1 MADLNSR
8 AAALVIA
15 APNHPPTDRSATPET
30 FAAALRHVTLRAPD
44 GRVLL
49 DDLDLHLPAAR
60 VGLVGRNGT
69 GKSML
74 AHLLTGAVLPDAGK
88 VVRTVSVAY
97 VPQTIVPGPHD
108 TVASLAGLNAVF
120 AALDRVERGIV
131 EAADHDMLES
141 RWDMP
146 AHWARSVAAA
156 GLRPLDPHAAAT
168 TLSGGECTRVAL
180 IGALL
185 SEAGMLILDEPT
197 NHLDGPARDWL
208 RAQLKRWHGTA
219 LIVSHDRALLDDMD
233 RILELSPA
241 GLRSYGGNYSAYRD
255 ARLAEDDAAHAA
267 LAHARNARRVAHR
280 TRRKQHDAQLKRQ
293 AHNAS
298 AARTANLPAIVLG
311 RHKDNAQTHAGRE
324 HTRAAAAQKQL
335 IEAVRTAA
343 ADVNATGEVAL
354 LLPDTTVPA
363 GRRVAELIDAVPPYP
378 SDAPA
383 VSLMLI
389 GPMRVGVTGANGS
402 GKTTLLRLLEGSLAP
417 RAGRCDT
424 FVPTATL
431 DQHAHALL
439 APEHTLL
446 QQLAIW
452 ECALPDGVLRSH
464 LALLGLTAEHVSRP
478 SGTLSGGERLKAA
491 LACTLWRKQPA
502 QLLLLDEPT
511 NHLDLPSLE
520 AFESALTH
528 FSGALVVVSH
538 DERFLESLNL
548 THRLTI
554 IGDEWAMQAVGHQ
567 R

>member
-1 MADLNSR
+1 LADLNPR

-15 APNHPPTDRSATPET
+15 APNHPPADRSATPET

-60 VGLVGRNGT
+60 VGLVGRNGA

-88 VVRTVSVAY
+88 VVRSVSVAY
-97 VPQTIVPGPHD
+97 VPQTIVPGPQD
-108 TVASLAGLNAVF
+108 TVASLADLDAVF

-131 EAADHDMLES
+131 EAADHELLEG

-197 NHLDGPARDWL
+197 NHLDAPARDWL
-208 RAQLKRWHGTA
+208 RTQLKRWRGAA
-219 LIVSHDRALLDDMD
+219 LVVSHDRELLDDMD

-255 ARLAEDDAAHAA
+255 ARLVEDDAAHAA
-267 LAHARNARRVAHR
+267 LAHARNARRVADR
-280 TRRKQHDAQLKRQ
+280 TRHKQHDAQLKRQ
-293 AHNAS
+293 AHNTN
-298 AARTANLPAIVLG
+298 AAKTANLPAIVLG
-311 RHKDNAQTHAGRE
+311 RRRDNAQAHAGRE
-324 HTRAAAAQKQL
+324 HARETAAQMQL
-335 IEAVRTAA
+335 MEAVRAAA
-343 ADVNATGEVAL
+343 ADVNATAEVAL

-378 SDAPA
+378 DDAPP
-383 VSLMLI
+383 LTLTLI
-389 GPMRVGVTGANGS
+389 GPMRVGLAGPNGS

-417 RAGRCDT
+417 RAGRCNT

-452 ECALPDGVLRSH
+452 ECPLPHGVLRSH

-478 SGTLSGGERLKAA
+478 SA
-491 LACTLWRKQPA
+491 P
-502 QLLLLDEPT
+502 
-511 NHLDLPSLE
+511 
-520 AFESALTH
+520 
-528 FSGALVVVSH
+528 
-538 DERFLESLNL
+538 
-548 THRLTI
+548 
-554 IGDEWAMQAVGHQ
+554 
-567 R
+567 

>member
-1 MADLNSR
+1 M
-8 AAALVIA
+8 A
-15 APNHPPTDRSATPET
+15 APNHPPTDRSAPET

-60 VGLVGRNGT
+60 AGLVGRNGT

-97 VPQTIVPGPHD
+97 VPQTIVPGPQD
-108 TVASLAGLNAVF
+108 TAASLAGLDAVF
-120 AALDRVERGIV
+120 AALDRVERGIAH
-131 EAADHDMLES
+131 AADHELLEG
-141 RWDMP
+141 RWDMT

-156 GLRPLDPHAAAT
+156 GLRPLDPSAAAT

-197 NHLDGPARDWL
+197 NHLDAPARDWL
-208 RAQLKRWHGTA
+208 RTQLKRWRGAA
-219 LIVSHDRALLDDMD
+219 LVVSHDRELLDDMD

-267 LAHARNARRVAHR
+267 LAHARNARRVADR
-280 TRRKQHDAQLKRQ
+280 TRHKQHDAQLKRQ
-293 AHNAS
+293 ERNTQ

-311 RHKDNAQTHAGRE
+311 RRRDNAQAHAGRE
-324 HTRAAAAQKQL
+324 HARETAAQMQL
-335 IEAVRTAA
+335 MEAVRAAA
-343 ADVNATGEVAL
+343 ADVNATAEVAL

-378 SDAPA
+378 DDAPPLTLTL
-383 VSLMLI
+383 V
-389 GPMRVGVTGANGS
+389 GPMRVGLAGPNGS

-417 RAGRCDT
+417 RAGRCAT

-452 ECALPDGVLRSH
+452 ECPLPDGVLRSH
-464 LALLGLTAEHVSRP
+464 LALLGLTAEHVNRP

-491 LACTLWRKQPA
+491 LACALWRKHPA

-511 NHLDLPSLE
+511 NHLDLPSVA

-528 FSGALVVVSH
+528 FSGAMVVVSH
-538 DERFLESLNL
+538 DRRFLDALNL
-548 THRLTI
+548 THRLARI
-554 IGDEWAMQAVGHQ
+554 DHAWVMQAV
-567 R
+567 